1 MFEVLSKN
9 GVNRWN
15 YRLLQAGKKEKDESS
30 AFGADNQDI
39 PADLLSCLDNFI
51 FLTQKFTGTPD
62 YMKEIL
68 LHWAKTDA
76 VFIPNGVQ
84 NDIFG

>member
-1 MFEVLSKN
+1 MSVVKDWGKSME
-9 GVNRWN
+9 
-15 YRLLQAGKKEKDESS
+15 LQASAAGKKGNDESS

-84 NDIFG
+84 R